1 MDTMNSDRTEAG
13 YLLATKLR
21 KFMGEDGVVLAIPRG
36 GVPVAYPIAHDL
48 GFPLELALIKKIGH
62 PRNKE
67 YAIGAASL
75 HDYVLSSTETVDP
88 IYVQEELRHIR
99 ERLREMQQKFLGDRE
114 PIDLKGKTVIV
125 VDDGIATGHTLMASV
140 QMIRRSQPA
149 RIIIAV
155 PVAAKQ
161 AIQKLKPAV
170 EELVS
175 LLTPTQ
181 FGAVGAFYRDFSEVS
196 DEEVKRYLNKKERKF
211 I

>member
-1 MDTMNSDRTEAG
+1 MISDRTEAG

-36 GVPVAYPIAHDL
+36 GVPVAYPIASDL

-67 YAIGAASL
+67 YAIGAASMN
-75 HDYVLSSTETVDP
+75 DYVLSSTETVDP
-88 IYVQEELRHIR
+88 AYIKEELQLIR
-99 ERLREMQQKFLGDRE
+99 GRLREMQQKFLGDRE

-125 VDDGIATGHTLMASV
+125 VDDGIATGHTLMASIKL
-140 QMIRRSQPA
+140 IRKSDPA
-149 RIIIAV
+149 RIIVAV
-155 PVAAKQ
+155 PVAAEQ
-161 AIQKLKPAV
+161 AIENLKPAV
-170 EELVS
+170 DEVVS

-196 DEEVKRYLNKKERKF
+196 DEEVKRYLNKLERKF
-211 I
+211 S